1 MTGRTESYRVG
12 LTADCAEPDGRT
24 IFGDVG
30 LERLTAAGLVWEV
43 MAPVVGGR
51 HVADDRCHDLPDQA
65 RSSEPLETDVAEDG
79 PAVGLGAVR
88 GQTDPVRLGASS
100 HGVLSSGPEGG
111 PPKIGSLCSLT
122 CLPLRLERLR
132 HIFL

>member
-43 MAPVVGGR
+43 MAPVVG
-51 HVADDRCHDLPDQA
+51 HVPTADDLGRYDAIDLDGLA
-65 RSSEPLETDVAEDG
+65 DAGVVVTNTPL
-79 PAVGLGAVR
+79 AVR
-88 GQTDPVRLGASS
+88 RPRARPGRSRRT
-100 HGVLSSGPEGG
+100 
-111 PPKIGSLCSLT
+111 
-122 CLPLRLERLR
+122 RLR
-132 HIFL
+132 TARRA